1 MRSSEKY
8 INENLIIGSNIRFL
22 RINFGISLQELAKK
36 LGITFQQ
43 IQKYEDGSNCISF
56 IVAFKICQIF
66 QIDLSTL
73 INGLSSYFL
82 EPLMKSSADQY
93 RVPEKY
99 NNLTSAKKT
108 VLDNFEK
115 ESIFWKSIDDANLKK
130 KLIKDLKKKKNIN
143 NHERDENLKSS

>member
-82 EPLMKSSADQY
+82 EPLIESSADQY

-99 NNLTSAKKT
+99 NNLTSARKN

-115 ESIFWKSIDDANLKK
+115 EFIFWKSIDDANLKK
-130 KLIKDLKKKKNIN
+130 KLIKDLRKKKNIN
-143 NHERDENLKSS
+143 NHESDENLKS